1 MKIKIPKDVE
11 EIIDNIYINGFEA
24 YIVGGC
30 VRDSII
36 GQKPNDYDI
45 TTSAKPNEIM
55 DIFKNEKII
64 ETGIKHGTITLI
76 KNHEEYEITTYRI
89 DGEYKDNRRPEEVE
103 FTKNIIEDLRRR
115 DFTINAIAY
124 NEKIGVVDQF
134 GGIDDIKS
142 KIIKTVGNSDERFN
156 EDALRIIRAV
166 RFSCKLD
173 FSIEEQ
179 TLKSIYKNINLIKNV
194 SGERIQEEFNKI
206 LISDNVEKIY
216 ILYDAGIFKVLG
228 IKDIKIE
235 KDELIKINKSKKEL
249 VIRLAEFIYTMGN
262 VSEGEKLIE
271 KLKYSNKIKQQCKS
285 ILNFIDKDISLDKI
299 CIKKYLNK
307 LGKENLINIL
317 YIKKIIMNDFTN
329 SMYIEF
335 LELINEIETKE
346 ECYSIDKL
354 AIDGNDLKALG
365 YRGKDIGRKLNQLLE
380 VVIKTPE
387 MNNKLKLIEIIK
399 NA

>member
-55 DIFKNEKII
+55 DIFKNERII

-76 KNHEEYEITTYRI
+76 KNYEEYEITTYRI
-89 DGEYKDNRRPEEVE
+89 DGEYKDNRRPEDVE
-103 FTKNIIEDLRRR
+103 FTKNIIEDLKRR

-124 NEKIGVVDQF
+124 NDKIGIVDKF
-134 GGIDDIKS
+134 GGIDDIKN

-173 FSIEEQ
+173 FSIEEK
-179 TLKSIYKNINLIKNV
+179 TFKSIYKNIKLIKNV
-194 SGERIQEEFNKI
+194 STERIQEELNKI

-216 ILYDAGIFKVLG
+216 TLYDAGMFKVLG
-228 IKDIKIE
+228 IDSIKLV
-235 KDELIKINKSKKEL
+235 KDELMNINKIKKE
-249 VIRLAEFIYTMGN
+249 VAIRLTTFVYMMGN
-262 VSEGEKLIE
+262 ISEGERFIDI
-271 KLKYSNKIKQQCKS
+271 LKYSNKIKNQCKL
-285 ILNFIDKDISLDKI
+285 ILKYIDKDILLDKA
-299 CIKKYLNK
+299 CIKRYLNK
-307 LGKENLINIL
+307 IGKENLIDIFH
-317 YIKKIIMNDFTN
+317 IKKIIMDDFTN

-335 LELINEIETKE
+335 LELINEIEINE
-346 ECYSIDKL
+346 ECYSIDRL

-365 YRGKDIGRKLNQLLE
+365 YMGKDIGEKLNQLLE
-380 VVIKTPE
+380 VVIKNPK
-387 MNNKLKLIEIIK
+387 MNNKSNLTKIIK
-399 NA
+399 DA

>member
-1 MKIKIPKDVE
+1 MKIKIPKDVI

-89 DGEYKDNRRPEEVE
+89 DGEYKDNRRPEDVE
-103 FTKNIIEDLRRR
+103 FTKNIIEDLKRR

-124 NEKIGVVDQF
+124 NDKIGIVDKF
-134 GGIDDIKS
+134 GGIDDIKN

-173 FSIEEQ
+173 FSIEEK
-179 TLKSIYKNINLIKNV
+179 TFKSIYKNIKLIKNV
-194 SGERIQEEFNKI
+194 STERIQEELNKI

-216 ILYDAGIFKVLG
+216 TLYDAGMFKVLG
-228 IKDIKIE
+228 IDSIKLV
-235 KDELIKINKSKKEL
+235 KDELMNINKIKKE
-249 VIRLAEFIYTMGN
+249 VAIRLTTFVYMMGN
-262 VSEGEKLIE
+262 ISEGERFIDI
-271 KLKYSNKIKQQCKS
+271 LKYSNKIKNQCKL
-285 ILNFIDKDISLDKI
+285 ILKYIDKDILLDKA
-299 CIKKYLNK
+299 CIKRYLNK
-307 LGKENLINIL
+307 IGKENLIDIFH
-317 YIKKIIMNDFTN
+317 IKKIIMDDFTN

-335 LELINEIETKE
+335 LELINEIEINE
-346 ECYSIDKL
+346 ECYSIDRL

-365 YRGKDIGRKLNQLLE
+365 YMGKDIGEKLNQLLE
-380 VVIKTPE
+380 VVIKNPK
-387 MNNKLKLIEIIK
+387 MNNKSNLTKIIK
-399 NA
+399 DA

>member
-1 MKIKIPKDVE
+1 MKIKIPKDVI

-76 KNHEEYEITTYRI
+76 KNYEEYEITTYRI
-89 DGEYKDNRRPEEVE
+89 DGEYKDNRRPEDVE
-103 FTKNIIEDLRRR
+103 FTKNIIEDLKRR

-124 NEKIGVVDQF
+124 NDKIGIVDKF
-134 GGIDDIKS
+134 GGIDDIKN

-173 FSIEEQ
+173 FSIEEK
-179 TLKSIYKNINLIKNV
+179 TFKSIYKNIKLIKNV
-194 SGERIQEEFNKI
+194 STERIQEELNKI

-216 ILYDAGIFKVLG
+216 TLYDAGMFKVLG
-228 IKDIKIE
+228 IDSIKLV
-235 KDELIKINKSKKEL
+235 KDELMNINKIKKE
-249 VIRLAEFIYTMGN
+249 VAIRLTTFVYMMGN
-262 VSEGEKLIE
+262 ISEGERFIDI
-271 KLKYSNKIKQQCKS
+271 LKYSNKIKNQCKL
-285 ILNFIDKDISLDKI
+285 ILKYIDKDILLDKA
-299 CIKKYLNK
+299 CIKRYLNK
-307 LGKENLINIL
+307 IGKENLIDIFH
-317 YIKKIIMNDFTN
+317 IKKIIMDDFTN

-335 LELINEIETKE
+335 LELINEIEINE
-346 ECYSIDKL
+346 ECYSIDRL

-365 YRGKDIGRKLNQLLE
+365 YMGKDIGEKLNQLLE
-380 VVIKTPE
+380 VVIKNPK
-387 MNNKLKLIEIIK
+387 MNNKSNLTKIIK
-399 NA
+399 DA